1 MLTYLA
7 LSPHPPLIV
16 PYIGTERLG
25 DVQSTVS
32 AMKELAARVAGSRP
46 DTVVFFTPHGNV
58 FGDAISALVEPQLYG
73 DFSHFGSRR
82 EGQAYPNDL
91 ELLNE
96 IGRLMSDANIP
107 MMAIDEKLA
116 TKYKFQHQL
125 DHGILV
131 PLHYL
136 QEAGCRDIRVVALS
150 VAYLPL
156 SELYQTGLLIRQ
168 AAQALGRR
176 VAIVASGDMSHHLK
190 DEGPYSYHPDGPRF
204 DDLIRE
210 LLVSGDVDAILDIPE
225 GMRDNAGECG
235 YRSVVM
241 MLGALDG
248 LSFKPQLFSYEG
260 PFGVGYL
267 VVGLEPGT
275 EHRPSIMERI
285 KQQENQ
291 AIEKRRQAE
300 SLPVRWARLVLE
312 EYVRQGKRPLLPDD
326 MRDLEEGRAGAFVS
340 LKKKGQ
346 LRGCIGTIT
355 AVRPNLAE
363 EIAANAISAG
373 TQDYRFEPL
382 QAEELDQLVYSVDI
396 LGKPE
401 PATRDQLD
409 PKNYGVIVSSG
420 GKRGLLLPDLEG
432 VDTVERQ
439 LQIALQKAGISSR
452 EPYSIERFKV
462 TRYI

>member
-1 MLTYLA
+1 MLTYAA

-16 PYIGTERLG
+16 PYIGADRLG
-25 DVQSTVS
+25 EVQHTVT
-32 AMKELAARVAGSRP
+32 AMKAMAARIAESRP
-46 DTVVFFTPHGNV
+46 DTLVFFTPHGNI
-58 FGDAISALVEPQLYG
+58 FADAISALVEPQLSG
-73 DFSHFGSRR
+73 DFSNFGSRVQ
-82 EGQAYPNDL
+82 GQACFNDL

-96 IGRLMSDANIP
+96 IGRRCSDANIP
-107 MMAIDEKLA
+107 MMAVDEKLA
-116 TKYKFQHQL
+116 SKYRFQITL

-136 QEAGCRDIRVVALS
+136 QEAGCGDARIIALS

-156 SELYQTGLLIRQ
+156 SDLYQVGLLIRE
-168 AAQALGRR
+168 AAAALNRR
-176 VAIVASGDMSHHLK
+176 VAVVASGDMSHHLTN
-190 DEGPYSYHPDGPRF
+190 DGPYAFHAEGPQF
-204 DDLIRE
+204 DNLMKQ
-210 LLVSGDVDAILDIPE
+210 LLSSGDVNGILEIPE
-225 GMRDNAGECG
+225 ELREAAGECG

-248 LSFKPQLFSYEG
+248 MSFEPQVFSYEG

-267 VVGLEPGT
+267 VAGFTPGSDR
-275 EHRPSIMERI
+275 RPSVLEHIRQRES
-285 KQQENQ
+285 Q
-291 AIEKRRQAE
+291 AIKARRQAE
-300 SLPVRWARLVLE
+300 TMPVRWARMVLE
-312 EYVRQGKRPLLPDD
+312 EYVRNGKRPLLPDD
-326 MRDLEEGRAGAFVS
+326 MRDLEESRAGAFVS

-382 QAEELDQLVYSVDI
+382 EPQELDELIYSVDI

-401 PATRDQLD
+401 AATRDQLD

-432 VDTVERQ
+432 VDTVEQQ
-439 LQIALQKAGISSR
+439 LQIALQKAGITDR

-462 TRYI
+462 TRYT

>member
-1 MLTYLA
+1 MLTYAA

-16 PYIGTERLG
+16 PYIGADRLG
-25 DVQSTVS
+25 DVQTTVN
-32 AMKELAARVAGSRP
+32 AMKQMAARITESRP
-46 DTVVFFTPHGNV
+46 ETVVFFTPHGNV

-73 DFSHFGSRR
+73 DFSNFGTRQ
-82 EGQAYPNDL
+82 EGQAFPNDL
-91 ELLNE
+91 ELLSI
-96 IGRLMSDANIP
+96 IGRFLSDANIP
-107 MMAIDEKLA
+107 MMAIDKDLA
-116 TKYKFQHQL
+116 SKYRFQHQL

-156 SELYQTGLLIRQ
+156 SELYQVGILITQ
-168 AAQALGRR
+168 AAQRLGRR

-204 DDLIRE
+204 DNLIKE
-210 LLVSGDVDAILDIPE
+210 LLVRGDVDAILNIPE
-225 GMRDNAGECG
+225 KLRDNAGECG

-241 MLGALDG
+241 MMGALDG

-267 VVGLEPGT
+267 VVGFEPGT

-291 AIEKRRQAE
+291 AIKQRRQEE
-300 SLPVRWARLVLE
+300 SLPVRWARMVLE
-312 EYVRQGKRPLLPDD
+312 QYVREGKRPLLPDD
-326 MRDLEEGRAGAFVS
+326 MRDLEGGRAGAFVS

-346 LRGCIGTIT
+346 LRGCIGTIAAT
-355 AVRPNLAE
+355 RPNLAE

-382 QAEELDQLVYSVDI
+382 EAEELDQLVYSVDI
-396 LGKPE
+396 LGRPE
-401 PATRDQLD
+401 PAARDQLD

-420 GKRGLLLPDLEG
+420 GKRGLLLPDLDG
-432 VDTVERQ
+432 VDTVEQQ

-462 TRYI
+462 TRYT